1 MVIKVR
7 VVEDSSSPFDSNH
20 LWNQYVTEVC
30 PHCDNPNMKNIIEK
44 PNGGSGESRKTS
56 SAGRSKNLSE
66 ALHGVWHQVE
76 SLAGPEDACYRLQ
89 ELGFTPGAEV
99 KVAQAAPLGE
109 PLVVVLRGTRLA
121 LRKDEAAWIIV
132 E

>member
-1 MVIKVR
+1 MKDAIKKLNSDLDETR
-7 VVEDSSSPFDSNH
+7 SASPARR
-20 LWNQYVTEVC
+20 L
-30 PHCDNPNMKNIIEK
+30 
-44 PNGGSGESRKTS
+44 
-56 SAGRSKNLSE
+56 KNLSE
-66 ALHGVWHQVE
+66 VLHGVWHQVE
-76 SLAGPEDACYRLQ
+76 SLAGPEDACYRLL

-99 KVAQAAPLGE
+99 KVAQIAPLGE

>member
-1 MVIKVR
+1 
-7 VVEDSSSPFDSNH
+7 
-20 LWNQYVTEVC
+20 
-30 PHCDNPNMKNIIEK
+30 MKNAIKEL
-44 PNGGSGESRKTS
+44 NGRSGEAEKTS
-56 SAGRSKNLSE
+56 PTSRSKNLSE
-66 ALHGVWHQVE
+66 VLHGVWHQVE
-76 SLAGPEDACYRLQ
+76 SLAGPEDACYRLL
-89 ELGFTPGAEV
+89 ELGFTPGTEV

>member
-1 MVIKVR
+1 
-7 VVEDSSSPFDSNH
+7 
-20 LWNQYVTEVC
+20 
-30 PHCDNPNMKNIIEK
+30 MKNAIKEL
-44 PNGGSGESRKTS
+44 NGRSGEIGKTS
-56 SAGRSKNLSE
+56 RASRSKNLSE
-66 ALHGVWHQVE
+66 VLHGVWHQVE
-76 SLAGPEDACYRLQ
+76 SLAGPEDACYRLL
-89 ELGFTPGAEV
+89 ELGFTPGTEV

>member
-1 MVIKVR
+1 MKLRIAKILNMKDAIKKLNGESGEAKR
-7 VVEDSSSPFDSNH
+7 SSSASQ
-20 LWNQYVTEVC
+20 L
-30 PHCDNPNMKNIIEK
+30 
-44 PNGGSGESRKTS
+44 
-56 SAGRSKNLSE
+56 KNLSE
-66 ALHGVWHQVE
+66 VPHGVWRQVE
-76 SLAGPEDACYRLQ
+76 SLTGPEDACYRLQ

>member
-1 MVIKVR
+1 MKDAINKPSADVD
-7 VVEDSSSPFDSNH
+7 EAGPASPARR
-20 LWNQYVTEVC
+20 L
-30 PHCDNPNMKNIIEK
+30 
-44 PNGGSGESRKTS
+44 
-56 SAGRSKNLSE
+56 KNLSE
-66 ALHGVWHQVE
+66 VLHGVWHQVE
-76 SLAGPEDACYRLQ
+76 SLSGPEDACYRLL

>member
-1 MVIKVR
+1 
-7 VVEDSSSPFDSNH
+7 
-20 LWNQYVTEVC
+20 
-30 PHCDNPNMKNIIEK
+30 MKNTIEK
-44 PNGGSGESRKTS
+44 PKSGSGESRKTS
-56 SAGRSKNLSE
+56 PAGRSKNLSE

>member
-1 MVIKVR
+1 MKEALKKLSRMLGKV
-7 VVEDSSSPFDSNH
+7 E
-20 LWNQYVTEVC
+20 L
-30 PHCDNPNMKNIIEK
+30 
-44 PNGGSGESRKTS
+44 GSQ
-56 SAGRSKNLSE
+56 SARLKNL
-66 ALHGVWHQVE
+66 ARVPHGIWHQIE
-76 SLAGPEDACYRLQ
+76 SLAGPEEACHRLL

-132 E
+132 V

>member
-1 MVIKVR
+1 MKDAIKILNSDLDKAR
-7 VVEDSSSPFDSNH
+7 PASPARR
-20 LWNQYVTEVC
+20 L
-30 PHCDNPNMKNIIEK
+30 
-44 PNGGSGESRKTS
+44 
-56 SAGRSKNLSE
+56 KNLSE
-66 ALHGVWHQVE
+66 VLHGVWHQVE
-76 SLAGPEDACYRLQ
+76 SLAGPEDACYRLL

-99 KVAQAAPLGE
+99 KVAQVAPLGE

>member
-1 MVIKVR
+1 
-7 VVEDSSSPFDSNH
+7 
-20 LWNQYVTEVC
+20 
-30 PHCDNPNMKNIIEK
+30 
-44 PNGGSGESRKTS
+44 
-56 SAGRSKNLSE
+56 
-66 ALHGVWHQVE
+66 
-76 SLAGPEDACYRLQ
+76 
-89 ELGFTPGAEV
+89 LGFTPGAEV

>member
-1 MVIKVR
+1 
-7 VVEDSSSPFDSNH
+7 
-20 LWNQYVTEVC
+20 
-30 PHCDNPNMKNIIEK
+30 MKDAIEK
-44 PNGGSGESRKTS
+44 LNGGSGEAKTAS
-56 SAGRSKNLSE
+56 SDRRLKSLSE
-66 ALHGVWHQVE
+66 VRHGVWHQVE
-76 SLAGPEDACYRLQ
+76 SLAGPEDACYRLL
-89 ELGFTPGAEV
+89 ELGFTPGADV

>member
-1 MVIKVR
+1 MLQK
-7 VVEDSSSPFDSNH
+7 SPLIATSLD
-20 LWNQYVTEVC
+20 
-30 PHCDNPNMKNIIEK
+30 MKNAIK
-44 PNGGSGESRKTS
+44 KLNGSRGEARMISPARQ
-56 SAGRSKNLSE
+56 RKNLSE

-76 SLAGPEDACYRLQ
+76 SLTGPEDACYRLL
-89 ELGFTPGAEV
+89 ELGFTPGTEV